1 MHLKL
6 TSAPKEPVGGSA
18 PKLTGVS
25 VRVYLGAF
33 QHQPLALSCPAQGAP
48 VPAFRF
54 VNLTMTTELKKQRKG
69 RSVFIL
75 ITFFVIKRTKNSAFW
90 FGSKDEDC
98 IFFHYFLASSRL
110 NYLAL
115 LYI

>member
-54 VNLTMTTELKKQRKG
+54 VNLTMTTELKTKEREECLHFDNFFCHKKNQKQ
-69 RSVFIL
+69 
-75 ITFFVIKRTKNSAFW
+75 
-90 FGSKDEDC
+90 C
-98 IFFHYFLASSRL
+98 
-110 NYLAL
+110 L
-115 LYI
+115 LVWE

>member
-25 VRVYLGAF
+25 VRVYLAAF

-54 VNLTMTTELKKQRKG
+54 VNLTMTTELKTKEREECLH
-69 RSVFIL
+69 FDN
-75 ITFFVIKRTKNSAFW
+75 FFVIKRTKNSAFW

>member
-54 VNLTMTTELKKQRKG
+54 VNLTMTTELKTKEREECLH
-69 RSVFIL
+69 FDY
-75 ITFFVIKRTKNSAFW
+75 FFLS
-90 FGSKDEDC
+90 
-98 IFFHYFLASSRL
+98 
-110 NYLAL
+110 
-115 LYI
+115 